1 MADNTSEQKLL
12 IPGLKPFYECV
23 APYVYPMVRFAA
35 GAILIPHGWVKVTQQ
50 GVAAIAAGGIGK
62 LVGGGALALPTAYF
76 VSYLELIGGALI
88 AIGLFTRPVAAAI
101 AIEFAVITFMVH
113 WPRGFFGGGAGIG
126 YEFPLL
132 WGVLFFAIALRGGG
146 RLSLD
151 RKLGK
156 EL

>member
-1 MADNTSEQKLL
+1 MSDDTHEQKLL
-12 IPGLKPFYECV
+12 IPGLKSFYDCV

-35 GAILIPHGWVKVTQQ
+35 GAILIPHGWGKVMNT
-50 GVAAIAAGGIGK
+50 GMTAVAAGGIGK
-62 LVGGGALALPTAYF
+62 LVGGGALALPTAYY

-113 WPRGFFGGGAGIG
+113 WPRGFSAGGGG

-146 RLSLD
+146 WLSLD
-151 RKLGK
+151 RKIGK